1 MKRLKKETWY
11 SKGGYETPVFIPATP
26 NGELKK
32 RLQKKI
38 DETEMKIK
46 VIEKTGNTMKRT
58 LHKTSITD
66 KTKCEDDECAVC
78 LTGRKKGLCRK
89 EGVTYEMKCKAC
101 S

>member
-1 MKRLKKETWY
+1 MRHQY
-11 SKGGYETPVFIPATP
+11 IPATP

-66 KTKCEDDECAVC
+66 KKV
-78 LTGRKKGLCRK
+78 
-89 EGVTYEMKCKAC
+89 
-101 S
+101 